1 MILCLDVLPAFGKEN
16 LKTNQVESYINAIL
30 YCSIIRNID
39 NSYFKI
45 KKFQSIELAKSNAE
59 TIATGILNSAERLGY
74 ITADWVVDSMLDS
87 EKQFTVMIGFTTID
101 NEQHPHNYVMI
112 ICGNTKHLM
121 MFDTKELG
129 AEFD

>member
-1 MILCLDVLPAFGKEN
+1 
-16 LKTNQVESYINAIL
+16 
-30 YCSIIRNID
+30 
-39 NSYFKI
+39 
-45 KKFQSIELAKSNAE
+45 
-59 TIATGILNSAERLGY
+59 
-74 ITADWVVDSMLDS
+74 MLDS